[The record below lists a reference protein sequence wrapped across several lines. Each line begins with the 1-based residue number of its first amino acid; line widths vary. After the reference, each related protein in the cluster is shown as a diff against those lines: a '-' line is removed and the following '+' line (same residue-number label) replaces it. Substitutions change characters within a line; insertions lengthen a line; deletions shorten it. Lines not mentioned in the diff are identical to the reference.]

1 MGPRLW
7 LPLSLPCFP
16 LLLTQKCGVATA
28 GNGARGRERSKSS
41 LPGIVPVLALKLR
54 ETGMSG
60 YLTNVNDCL
69 NTHTQAS
76 SQGCRNRI
84 ETEETQILTQVME
97 TLFKQP

>member
-1 MGPRLW
+1 M
-7 LPLSLPCFP
+7 
-16 LLLTQKCGVATA
+16 
-28 GNGARGRERSKSS
+28 
-41 LPGIVPVLALKLR
+41 PGIVPVLALKLR